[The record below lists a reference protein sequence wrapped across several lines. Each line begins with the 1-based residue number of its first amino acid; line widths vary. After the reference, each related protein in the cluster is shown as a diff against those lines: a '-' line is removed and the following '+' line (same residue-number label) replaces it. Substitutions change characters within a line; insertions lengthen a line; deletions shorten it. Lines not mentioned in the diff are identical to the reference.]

1 MHEIYDY
8 FNSFPNSFFRG
19 KSNVNFWCRENLCF
33 SAVKARLLLNGK
45 PVSNAKVK
53 RRWSWNKRKFDES
66 VTNDD
71 GYVFFP
77 AVFESSVSRLLPIE
91 LVIGQGLL
99 VEIEGEERV
108 FWSNTKRE
116 PEENAEYGGTEFD
129 VICELNNEDILIE
142 DYGSLMLTICKLKK
156 GD

>member
-1 MHEIYDY
+1 MTGVQTCALPIC
-8 FNSFPNSFFRG
+8 
-19 KSNVNFWCRENLCF
+19 VF

-142 DYGSLMLTICKLKK
+142 DYGTLMATMCKLNNGK
-156 GD
+156 GK